1 MCVCVDRGPS
11 GSPGWGESLLSSF
24 PTASPLGVGG
34 STWSR
39 GCGPASPPL
48 SSPRAQGRRGGRR
61 AEGTRGNGGE
71 TPQREEGKGVPK
83 SLVKL
88 GRRGQRRTRTGTG
101 SGALG
106 VGRRGKA
113 TPEETAGPPTFGVL
127 PAQLSLLDEAPER
140 LGLHEDLQ
148 EPAEALGRD
157 GFAEGLSLQ
166 LQGPLLALACR
177 QEQRVVAHDLHEEAD
192 KGFRHHLVQG
202 AGLRA

>member
-1 MCVCVDRGPS
+1 M
-11 GSPGWGESLLSSF
+11 
-24 PTASPLGVGG
+24 
-34 STWSR
+34 
-39 GCGPASPPL
+39 
-48 SSPRAQGRRGGRR
+48 
-61 AEGTRGNGGE
+61 
-71 TPQREEGKGVPK
+71 PQREEGKGVPK

-88 GRRGQRRTRTGTG
+88 GRRGQRRTRTRTG
-101 SGALG
+101 SGVLG

-127 PAQLSLLDEAPER
+127 PAQLSL
-140 LGLHEDLQ
+140 Q
-148 EPAEALGRD
+148 EPAEALGGD

-166 LQGPLLALACR
+166 LQGPLLALAHR